1 MPGCFAYRYLVDGE
15 WHNAQDAEV
24 EKDEEGKLVSLLL
37 VEEEEVKGFTENI
50 DDKQNVKNPEV
61 KRKTSSGSV

>member
-15 WHNAQDAEV
+15 WLNAQDAEV
-24 EKDEEGKLVSLLL
+24 EKDEEGKLVSLLI
-37 VEEEEVKGFTENI
+37 VEEEEVEGFTENI
-50 DDKQNVKNPEV
+50 EGKQNVKNPEM